1 MSTER
6 RRSARIEILGHLHG
20 RVVSLDVPVRVREIS
35 LGGMAIETA
44 VLFTEG
50 TLHDFRLTLGD
61 GAQVVL
67 RGQARHC
74 RNIAAEGQ
82 HPLYVTGFEFV
93 DDERGESQSTVGS
106 LIDKL

>member
-1 MSTER
+1 MPSER
-6 RRSARIEILGHLHG
+6 RRSTRIEILGRLHG

-44 VLFTEG
+44 VSFPEG
-50 TLHDFRLTLGD
+50 AVHDFRLTLGD
-61 GAQVVL
+61 GAHLVV

-74 RNIAAEGQ
+74 RNLAADGETAV
-82 HPLYVTGFEFV
+82 YVTGFEFI
-93 DDERGESQSTVGS
+93 DDDLGEGQSSVGD